1 MISSGVM
8 GRGFGIGDLAKGA
21 GASRVGSGRRFTG
34 AVDAD
39 ASTALRCSTG
49 RAAAQL
55 ASLTSFAPLRQA
67 RRVRSGSARGA
78 LPVRPA
84 LLGAPEARRP
94 APTRLAPTPFA
105 APVVAGGMTPDEIG
119 ELELNTFRTRAS
131 CAVVAASHLAAS
143 PLSPVHQL
151 AHAAVVLAW
160 RVGAVGF
167 GAGDSRGGEEHRGG
181 IGARSALP
189 PSDSPHLSERSER
202 SERSELCGAIPTRA
216 PQRSR
221 RNAPATPPEPVP
233 SPTAPARHARRSI
246 VAIRESME
254 NSR

>member
-1 MISSGVM
+1 LIFSGVIGM
-8 GRGFGIGDLAKGA
+8 ALGVGDLAKAA
-21 GASRVGSGRRFTG
+21 GASRVGAGRRFTG

-55 ASLTSFAPLRQA
+55 ASLTSFAALGQA
-67 RRVRSGSARGA
+67 RRVRGGGA
-78 LPVRPA
+78 LRALPGRSA

-105 APVVAGGMTPDEIG
+105 VPVVAGGMTPDEIG
-119 ELELNTFRTRAS
+119 ELELNTFRTRATR
-131 CAVVAASHLAAS
+131 AVVAASQLAAS
-143 PLSPVHQL
+143 PLSPVHQP
-151 AHAAVVLAW
+151 AHAALVPAW
-160 RVGAVGF
+160 RVGAVGL
-167 GAGDSRGGEEHRGG
+167 GAGDSRGGEEHRDG
-181 IGARSALP
+181 IGARSAPP

-221 RNAPATPPEPVP
+221 RNAPATPPEPAP

-246 VAIRESME
+246 VAIREFME